1 MGEQGVRFHPRI
13 KIRGFPAHSYN
24 DDMFKRTTTRKEQV
38 VLSNRSVCPLEALI
52 YLRTWFALST
62 IMCYDEM
69 TFKMLQKELNSDGR
83 ENKSIP
89 P

>member
-1 MGEQGVRFHPRI
+1 MYDLN
-13 KIRGFPAHSYN
+13 S
-24 DDMFKRTTTRKEQV
+24 DCKRQ
-38 VLSNRSVCPLEALI
+38 
-52 YLRTWFALST
+52 YLAWFALST